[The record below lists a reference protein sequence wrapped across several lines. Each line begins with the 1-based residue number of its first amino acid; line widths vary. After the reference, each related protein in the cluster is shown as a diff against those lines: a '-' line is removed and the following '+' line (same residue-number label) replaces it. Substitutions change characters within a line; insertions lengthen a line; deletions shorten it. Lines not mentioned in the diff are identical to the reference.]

1 MDLDKTITL
10 RDLLLLKF
18 EMQDDAE
25 NWKLEASEDYYNG
38 FMEAIEIIENFI
50 NKERSKSN
58 ARSN

>member
-25 NWKLEASEDYYNG
+25 NWKLEAGEDYYNG

-50 NKERSKSN
+50 NKERSK
-58 ARSN
+58 